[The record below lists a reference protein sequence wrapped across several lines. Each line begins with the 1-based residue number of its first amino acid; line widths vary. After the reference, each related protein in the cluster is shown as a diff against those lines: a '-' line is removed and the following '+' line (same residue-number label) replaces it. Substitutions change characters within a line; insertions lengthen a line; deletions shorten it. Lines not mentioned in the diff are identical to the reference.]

1 MRKRFRCKDLGWK
14 CGYLETSS
22 TVTELMVKV
31 QEHLRK
37 FHALPVLPADV
48 RQRAES
54 VIYEVPPRERPGWRA
69 TAGTEASSPE
79 PRGSP

>member
-14 CGYLETSS
+14 CGYLQTAP

-31 QEHLRK
+31 EEHLRH
-37 FHALPVLPADV
+37 FHALPVLPADL

-54 VIYEVPPRERPGWRA
+54 VVYEVPPRERPEVRG
-69 TAGTEASSPE
+69 TAGREASRPV
-79 PRGSP
+79 PREGP